1 MSRTKNSWELMAV
14 NAPGESKNQCR
25 QKERFHD
32 PYTTAFKI
40 KAFVS
45 GVGSAQNR
53 RYLVGTVEVYVC
65 GKEGV
70 HSQKGLFG
78 L

>member
-1 MSRTKNSWELMAV
+1 MKNSWELMAV

-45 GVGSAQNR
+45 VVGSAQN
-53 RYLVGTVEVYVC
+53 
-65 GKEGV
+65 
-70 HSQKGLFG
+70 
-78 L
+78 